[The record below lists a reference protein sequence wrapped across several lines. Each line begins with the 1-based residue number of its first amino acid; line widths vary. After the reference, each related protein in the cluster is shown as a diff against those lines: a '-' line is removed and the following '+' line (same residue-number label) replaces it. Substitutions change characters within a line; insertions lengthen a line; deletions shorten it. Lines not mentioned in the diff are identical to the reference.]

1 MDKFVIEGGKRLQ
14 GSVRVSGFKNAVLAI
29 IPATILCEDEF
40 VIENVPLIKDVFAL
54 QEIMRSFGAKVDISE
69 DGIMKIDTRNVK
81 QYVASY
87 EHAKKLRASY
97 YLLGASTGRFKKA
110 EVAYP
115 GGCNIGTRPIDQ
127 HIKGFEALGCEV
139 NIEHG
144 IIKCQAEKIVGT
156 KIYMDVVSIGATINI
171 MLASVLAE
179 GQTIVENAAKEPHVV
194 DAANFLNAMG
204 ADVKG
209 AGTDVIRINGVE
221 KLHGCT
227 YSVIPDQ
234 IEAGT
239 FMIAAA
245 ATKGD
250 VLIQNVIPKHLESIT
265 AKLREMG
272 VIVEEFDDAV
282 RVKVEDD
289 LKGVNIKTL
298 PYPGF
303 PTDLQQPLSALL
315 AISKGTSIV
324 TESIFESRFK
334 FVDELKKMGAIIKVD
349 GRTSVI
355 TGVDKLDGANII
367 ANDLRA
373 GAACIVAALI
383 ASGKTTI
390 EEIYHIERG
399 YDKITD
405 KLRGLGA
412 VITKVEE

>member
-54 QEIMRSFGAKVDISE
+54 QEIMRSFGAKVEISE

-245 ATKGD
+245 ATRGD